1 MLMLLVASAAVDAD
15 VDAEA
20 ATTEHATID
29 EQYSYTRDVKY
40 IYTIHT
46 LPFEPNRAIHS
57 IAAHTCHK
65 IEYVKALMIE
75 KSGKNN

>member
-40 IYTIHT
+40 IYYTHSPVRT
-46 LPFEPNRAIHS
+46 EPN
-57 IAAHTCHK
+57 HTFNRST
-65 IEYVKALMIE
+65 YVP
-75 KSGKNN
+75 